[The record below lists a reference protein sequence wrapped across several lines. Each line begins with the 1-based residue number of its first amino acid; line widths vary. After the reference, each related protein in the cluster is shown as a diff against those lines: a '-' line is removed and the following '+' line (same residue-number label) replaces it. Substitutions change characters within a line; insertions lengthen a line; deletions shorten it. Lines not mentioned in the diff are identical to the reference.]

1 MEMFI
6 VVTQPG
12 KICYRE
18 KSRQVI
24 TATVPVKVPNNL
36 FYRRLIAEGSLL
48 IHTGEEAALS
58 PTDGPQLPDEPKPK
72 KTNKTKG
79 EKR

>member
-1 MEMFI
+1 MEMFT
-6 VVTQPG
+6 VVTPQG

-24 TATVPVKVPNNL
+24 TATIPVKVPNNL

-48 IHTGEEAALS
+48 IHAKKEAALPPS
-58 PTDGPQLPDEPKPK
+58 GGLQLPDEPKPK

-79 EKR
+79 EK